1 MKRTIKIHKDRT
13 GTSLFRE
20 MASLRIRNKELEL
33 QQKKFERG
41 ISALN
46 HHMDETIARILRGH
60 ANEIKYF
67 ESVIE
72 MISKDK
78 IVCHRFTDFKT

>member
-1 MKRTIKIHKDRT
+1 MKRTTKTHKDRT

-33 QQKKFERG
+33 QHKNFERG

-46 HHMDETIARILRGH
+46 HHMDETIARIQRCH
-60 ANEIKYF
+60 TNEIRF
-67 ESVIE
+67 LESVIE

-78 IVCHRFTDFKT
+78 IVCHRF

>member
-1 MKRTIKIHKDRT
+1 MKRTIKKHKDRT

-33 QQKKFERG
+33 QQKKFEGG

-46 HHMDETIARILRGH
+46 HHMDETIARIQRGH
-60 ANEIKYF
+60 ANEVRF
-67 ESVIE
+67 LENVIE

-78 IVCHRFTDFKT
+78 IV

>member
-1 MKRTIKIHKDRT
+1 MKRTIKKNKDRT

-20 MASLRIRNKELEL
+20 MATLNIRNKELEL
-33 QQKKFERG
+33 QHKNFERG

-46 HHMDETIARILRGH
+46 HHMDETIARIQRGH

-67 ESVIE
+67 ESVIAHLE
-72 MISKDK
+72 SIS
-78 IVCHRFTDFKT
+78 